1 METQNPYNR
10 GLQQPAQPSASPK
23 KKFNGRAFAGLVV
36 VIVGSALFVKQ
47 LGIPMPHWI
56 FTWPMIL
63 IAIGTFTGI
72 NSGFKG
78 ISWLVLILIGG
89 VFLVDK
95 MIYDIDIHRFFW
107 PVFII
112 GIGIY
117 MILKPKKK
125 DGFWEDEALFG
136 SSNSSAGENF
146 FDATAIFGGVKKNI
160 ISKDFKGG
168 DVTSM
173 FGGSEIVLTQADIN
187 GTAVIDVTT
196 IFGGSKIIVPSNWT
210 VKSDD
215 LTAILGGFEDKRAIM
230 ANANPDPNKVLILR
244 GTVMFGGIELKS
256 F

>member
-10 GLQQPAQPSASPK
+10 GTQQAAQPSSSPK

-36 VIVGSALFVKQ
+36 VIVGSALFVRQ
-47 LGIPMPHWI
+47 LGIPMPRWI
-56 FTWPMIL
+56 FSWPMIL

-89 VFLVDK
+89 VFLLDK

-112 GIGIY
+112 GIGLY

-173 FGGSEIVLTQADIN
+173 FGGSEIILTQADIN

-230 ANANPDPNKVLILR
+230 ANANPDPNKVLVLK

>member
-1 METQNPYNR
+1 METSNPYNR
-10 GLQQPAQPSASPK
+10 GVQPAKPSSSNN
-23 KKFNGRAFAGLVV
+23 KFNGRAFAGLIV
-36 VIVGSALFVKQ
+36 VIVGSALLVRA
-47 LGIPMPHWI
+47 LGVPMPGWL
-56 FTWPMIL
+56 FSWPMFL
-63 IAIGTFTGI
+63 IAMGLFVGVKHA
-72 NSGFKG
+72 FKG
-78 ISWLVLILIGG
+78 IGWIILLVIGG
-89 VFLVDK
+89 FFLFENMFFDLD
-95 MIYDIDIHRFFW
+95 MHRIFW
-107 PVFII
+107 PMFII
-112 GIGIY
+112 GIGLY

-125 DGFWEDEALFG
+125 EHFWGG
-136 SSNSSAGENF
+136 SNINTDENF

-173 FGGSEIVLTQADIN
+173 FGGSEIILTQADIN
-187 GTAVIDVTT
+187 GVAVIDVTT

-230 ANANPDPNKVLILR
+230 ANANPDPNKVLVLK